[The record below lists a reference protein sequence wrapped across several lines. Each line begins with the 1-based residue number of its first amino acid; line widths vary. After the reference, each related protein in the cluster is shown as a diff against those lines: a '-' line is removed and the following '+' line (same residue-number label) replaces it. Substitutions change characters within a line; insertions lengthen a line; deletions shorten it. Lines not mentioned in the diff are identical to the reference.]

1 MNTVKPTVYQSR
13 GKDISTIINADKE
26 ENNQLTE
33 IKPETEEVPSVVP
46 KNTEQLEVVPETAEE
61 NPESDD
67 DIKPVVKKPSRTKK
81 HRRLNSLDISSDDD
95 EDSDEDFKG
104 NR

>member
-13 GKDISTIINADKE
+13 GKDISTIINADKV
-26 ENNQLTE
+26 ENSHAAE
-33 IKPETEEVPSVVP
+33 IKTETEELPPLVP
-46 KNTEQLEVVPETAEE
+46 KTAESLEVAPETTEE
-61 NPESDD
+61 KPDSED
-67 DIKPVVKKPSRTKK
+67 DIKPVVRKPLRNKK